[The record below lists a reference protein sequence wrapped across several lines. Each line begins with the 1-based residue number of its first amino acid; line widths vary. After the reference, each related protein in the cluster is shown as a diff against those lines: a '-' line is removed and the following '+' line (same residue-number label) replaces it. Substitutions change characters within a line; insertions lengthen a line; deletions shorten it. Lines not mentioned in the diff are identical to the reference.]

1 MLEVINVILEYRRR
15 YLYIGILNYFG
26 DSLSD
31 LFREEHKKLH
41 ELLDKTHKNLDEMSG
56 EIPEELELE
65 LRKKVEEFHKKMNEI
80 EEVISEPKKF
90 YVLGEEEVNKKLE
103 CFFSEMK
110 KLIEKIE
117 TRHP

>member
-1 MLEVINVILEYRRR
+1 MKENY
-15 YLYIGILNYFG
+15 YFG

-31 LFREEHKKLH
+31 LFKEEHKKLH
-41 ELLDKTHKNLDEMSG
+41 ELLDKTYKTLDELSG

-90 YVLGEEEVNKKLE
+90 YVLGGEEVNKKLE

-110 KLIEKIE
+110 KLIGKIE
-117 TRHP
+117 TRHS

>member
-1 MLEVINVILEYRRR
+1 MLEFINVFLGLKKR

-31 LFREEHKKLH
+31 LFKEEHKKLH

-80 EEVISEPKKF
+80 EEVISKPKEF

-110 KLIEKIE
+110 RLIEKIE